1 MKNQYHYIIDQSG
14 SMSDCQK
21 ITVKCINEQFTT
33 LQNLAIEEKKQE
45 FNASLHFFNDY
56 LKTKVSQQMASNLI
70 KLEVNDYCPN
80 GNTALHDAIG
90 IIASAERLN
99 SSNLVK
105 NGKKKVVFVI
115 ITDGNENFSLLYNL
129 ENIRKLILE
138 MQNEGYIFMFLGA
151 IINAKNAAVKMNI
164 KEEHAH
170 SFYKKDIDSI
180 FKKMGSSLTDL
191 AKNKMNWNKFKN

>member
-1 MKNQYHYIIDQSG
+1 
-14 SMSDCQK
+14 
-21 ITVKCINEQFTT
+21 
-33 LQNLAIEEKKQE
+33 
-45 FNASLHFFNDY
+45 
-56 LKTKVSQQMASNLI
+56 MASNLI

-105 NGKKKVVFVI
+105 IGKKKVVFVI

-151 IINAKNAAVKMNI
+151 IINAKNVAVKMNI

>member
-1 MKNQYHYIIDQSG
+1 
-14 SMSDCQK
+14 
-21 ITVKCINEQFTT
+21 
-33 LQNLAIEEKKQE
+33 
-45 FNASLHFFNDY
+45 
-56 LKTKVSQQMASNLI
+56 MASNLI
-70 KLEVNDYCPN
+70 KLQLNDYCPN

-99 SSNLVK
+99 SSNLVI
-105 NGKKKVVFVI
+105 NGNKKVVFVI
-115 ITDGNENFSLLYNL
+115 ITDGNENYSLLYNR

-151 IINAKNAAVKMNI
+151 ILNAKIIAKQLNI

-170 SFYKKDIDSI
+170 SFYKKDMNSI

-191 AKNKMNWNKFKN
+191 AKNKMNWNKFQN

>member
-14 SMSDCQK
+14 SMSDCHK

-33 LQNLAIEEKKQE
+33 LKNLANDEKNQE
-45 FNASLHFFNDY
+45 FKASLHFFNDN
-56 LKTKVSQQMASNLI
+56 LKTKVNKQLASNLI
-70 KLEVNDYCPN
+70 KLQLNDYCPN

-99 SSNLVK
+99 SANLVL

-115 ITDGNENFSLLYNL
+115 ITDGQENFSVLYNR
-129 ENIRKLILE
+129 ENIRNLIHE

-151 IINAKNAAVKMNI
+151 ILNAKLVAKLLNI
-164 KEEHAH
+164 KEENAH
-170 SFYKKDIDSI
+170 SFYKKDMKSV

-191 AKNKMNWNKFKN
+191 AKNKMNWNKFQN